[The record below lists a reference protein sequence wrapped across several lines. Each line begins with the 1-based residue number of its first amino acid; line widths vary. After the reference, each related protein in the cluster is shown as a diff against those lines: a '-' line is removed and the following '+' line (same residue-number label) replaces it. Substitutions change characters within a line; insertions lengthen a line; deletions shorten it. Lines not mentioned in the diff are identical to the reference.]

1 MREKIGAI
9 AGLILFFWNNSK
21 ISLING
27 AFLTSFLYFCIFD
40 KGMFYNFFCLD
51 SNHRPMMLEA
61 TMMGQ
66 LGHKHSPQI
75 LTLPQI
81 NAVIVQQDLNPED
94 NFLK

>member
-1 MREKIGAI
+1 
-9 AGLILFFWNNSK
+9 
-21 ISLING
+21 
-27 AFLTSFLYFCIFD
+27 
-40 KGMFYNFFCLD
+40 
-51 SNHRPMMLEA
+51 MMLEA

-81 NAVIVQQDLNPED
+81 NAVIVQQDLNPQD